1 MTKFEKA
8 SKRAELLGQAYQAI
22 IEEDKWDNYD
32 DPQSDVPTLRDDRT
46 EEHEF
51 YMSIAKEIEKLLQG
65 DRHSRVQAQA
75 RLLNYG

>member
-22 IEEDKWDNYD
+22 IEKDKWENYNN
-32 DPQSDVPTLRDDRT
+32 QWSDEPDLRDDRT

-51 YMSIAKEIEKLLQG
+51 YMAVAKEIEKLL
-65 DRHSRVQAQA
+65 
-75 RLLNYG
+75 